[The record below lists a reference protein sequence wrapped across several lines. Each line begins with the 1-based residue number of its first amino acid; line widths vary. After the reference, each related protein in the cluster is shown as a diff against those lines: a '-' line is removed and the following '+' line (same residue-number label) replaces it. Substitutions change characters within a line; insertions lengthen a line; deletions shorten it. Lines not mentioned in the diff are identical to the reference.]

1 MFTNLSDKFEGAL
14 RRLSGRGKISESN
27 VREAMEEVRTALLEA
42 DVHYEV
48 VEDFTES
55 VLKQAVGEAVLSSLK
70 PAQQMI
76 KIVNDELVRVLG
88 GEDDDTAADP
98 MAPEQP
104 PIMYVHPGP
113 TVIMMAGL
121 QGSGKTTTCGKLAG
135 YLKKR
140 DKNVMLCAAD
150 LQRPAAVKQLEVIAN
165 QVQEE
170 APGSGSVH
178 FYSEPDKV
186 AEYGKAVGAAVA
198 VCRNA
203 LKAARD
209 TGCDVL
215 VLDTAGR
222 LHVNDDL
229 MGELRQVNTAV
240 QPHQILLVIDAMTGQ
255 DAVNSAKAFNDQL
268 ELDGVILTK
277 FDSDTRGGAALSVKQ
292 ITGKPIKFIGVGE
305 KLDALEAF
313 HPRRIASR
321 ILGMGDVVSLVEKA
335 QEQVSEEEA
344 LAMQDKIA
352 QGKMTMDDFLK
363 QLRMMRRMGS
373 MKSLLG
379 MLPGIGSQ
387 LKDINLDDREIDRTE
402 AIIQSMTSQERKD
415 IDILTASRR
424 RRVAVGSGTDQAAVG
439 KLVKGFEMVSKM
451 GKQMS
456 GMGALGKLKAMRG
469 MDPAMMGGMGGMGGM
484 PKMKGSTKQP
494 KPKYKQRKRK
504 RR

>member
-14 RRLSGRGKISESN
+14 RRLSGRGKISEAN
-27 VREAMEEVRTALLEA
+27 VREAMDEVRTALLEA
-42 DVHYEV
+42 DAHYEV
-48 VEDFTES
+48 VEAFTEA
-55 VLKQAVGEAVLSSLK
+55 VLQKAIGEAVLSSLK

-76 KIVNDELVRVLG
+76 GIVHDELVRVLG
-88 GEDDDTAADP
+88 GEDDPTSADP
-98 MAPEQP
+98 SEPEVP

-140 DKNVMLCAAD
+140 DKSVILCAAD
-150 LQRPAAVKQLEVIAN
+150 LQRPAAVTQLQVLAD
-165 QVQEE
+165 QVQAD

-178 FYSEPDKV
+178 FYAEPDKV
-186 AEYGKAVGAAVA
+186 AEYGKAVGAAVT

-203 LKAARD
+203 LKAAKD
-209 TGCDVL
+209 ADCDVL
-215 VLDTAGR
+215 ILDTAGR
-222 LHVNDDL
+222 LHINDDL
-229 MGELRQVNTAV
+229 MGELRQVNSAV
-240 QPHQILLVIDAMTGQ
+240 NPHQIYLIIDAMTGQ

-268 ELDGVILTK
+268 ELDGVVLTK
-277 FDSDTRGGAALSVKQ
+277 FDSDTRGGAALSVKK

-305 KLDALEAF
+305 KLDALEEF
-313 HPRRIASR
+313 HPERIASR
-321 ILGMGDVVSLVEKA
+321 ILGMGDIVSLVEKA

-344 LAMQDKIA
+344 LALQEKMA

-379 MLPGIGSQ
+379 MLPGVGSQ
-387 LKDINLDDREIDRTE
+387 LKDIDLDDKQIDQTE
-402 AIIQSMTSQERKD
+402 AIIQSMTKQERQD
-415 IDILTASRR
+415 IDVLTTSRR
-424 RRVAVGSGTDQAAVG
+424 RRIAKGAGADQAAVG

-456 GMGALGKLKAMRG
+456 GMGALSKMKAMSG
-469 MDPAMMGGMGGMGGM
+469 MDPAMMSGMGGM
-484 PKMKGSTKQP
+484 PRMKGSTKQ
-494 KPKYKQRKRK
+494 KSKFKQRKRK